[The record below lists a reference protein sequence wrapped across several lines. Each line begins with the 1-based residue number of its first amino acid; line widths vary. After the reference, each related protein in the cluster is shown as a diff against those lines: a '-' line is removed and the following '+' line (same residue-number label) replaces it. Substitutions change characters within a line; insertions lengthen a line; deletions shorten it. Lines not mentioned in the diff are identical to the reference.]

1 MTGRNL
7 LNDEFTF
14 TLAEVSYNGQPI
26 ASPANWTAKNYADG
40 SFKFPIIRYS
50 KEGSYVYQVSEQ
62 VPQGGKAYGITYDTT
77 NYYVTIVVKDTGKG
91 KLQVVS
97 ETYTLLNGTPTN
109 ALNFAND
116 YVPEKTSVQF
126 MGDKK
131 LTGKVN
137 NTLAG
142 GEYEFELYASNENWI
157 KEDLLETVENESN
170 GSIKF
175 SAIDITAADDKYY
188 IVSEKMAAQTIEGV
202 AYDNTTYRIYVEVAD
217 DLKGQTLRNSSY
229 I

>member
-1 MTGRNL
+1 MMSSHLRL
-7 LNDEFTF
+7 P
-14 TLAEVSYNGQPI
+14 EVSYNGQPI

-77 NYYVTIVVKDTGKG
+77 SYYVTIVVKDTGKG

-131 LTGKVN
+131 LS
-137 NTLAG
+137 LAKSTTP
-142 GEYEFELYASNENWI
+142 LR
-157 KEDLLETVENESN
+157 
-170 GSIKF
+170 
-175 SAIDITAADDKYY
+175 AANMSLNFMHLMK
-188 IVSEKMAAQTIEGV
+188 IG
-202 AYDNTTYRIYVEVAD
+202 
-217 DLKGQTLRNSSY
+217 
-229 I
+229 